1 MKLSTILYSV
11 ALISSQAAA
20 HPHHDV
26 SPALAKRHSNL
37 SKRCAAGAASLNEKR
52 YQRRNKMK
60 RDLEQRSGNATYE
73 ITTEAPYY
81 QVIQNDTCV
90 LTPDVTAGPYY
101 WPRSETLRQD
111 MSENQLGVPLLMDI
125 GVLDMNTC
133 EPLPNALVVFWHCN
147 ATGSYSSFTGRDP
160 NTGFPDLLNELNITD
175 FAIGETDLH
184 TDDTTW
190 LRGMWPTNEDG
201 MMEMKTVFPGFYIE
215 RTIHVHA
222 QGMAKFRQTL
232 DSKSD
237 LDQSTLTGYFTPT
250 AQSLPEMPSLQASCT
265 LVKPFPSNSWPWSP
279 IPVTRRLTEPLMM
292 LIPSF
297 LAAPMEVII
306 PSSTSS
312 RRMERMSRMA

>member
-111 MSENQLGVPLLMDI
+111 I
-125 GVLDMNTC
+125 
-133 EPLPNALVVFWHCN
+133 
-147 ATGSYSSFTGRDP
+147 YSSFTGRDP

-222 QGMAKFRQTL
+222 QVYTDWVLHSNGTISSGNAV
-232 DSKSD
+232 
-237 LDQSTLTGYFTPT
+237 STGQLYF
-250 AQSLPEMPSLQASCT
+250 S
-265 LVKPFPSNSWPWSP
+265 
-279 IPVTRRLTEPLMM
+279 EPLSEQLMA
-292 LIPSF
+292 LEPYTSHTEIDRTTNDVDTVFS
-297 LAAPMEVII
+297 
-306 PSSTSS
+306 SSTDGGYNPVFDVVATDGENVENGMIGYITIGVDSTAVDADGLS
-312 RRMERMSRMA
+312 LN